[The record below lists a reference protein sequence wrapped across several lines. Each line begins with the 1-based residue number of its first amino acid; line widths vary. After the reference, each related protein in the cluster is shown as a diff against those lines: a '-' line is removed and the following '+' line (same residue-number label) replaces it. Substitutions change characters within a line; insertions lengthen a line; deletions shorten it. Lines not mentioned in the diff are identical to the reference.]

1 VSLGTSFRRLRLFL
15 VITFAITWGA
25 WWALAALVPST
36 GLRFDNVPIM
46 SLYILG
52 GFGPTIAALISVF
65 ATPAEGSF
73 QEFTGRLF
81 RWRVNAIWYA
91 FALGFPTALEFS
103 SFKIAS
109 ALGYVPAVPFVL
121 KAWWQIVPLFGTM
134 IVGGGLEE
142 LGWRGVAQPALER
155 QTARPLAATIIGAIW
170 VSWHLPLFFIPG
182 TAQFHSSFLIFA
194 VFTFGNT
201 FLLAWLYARTQS
213 IVLCIGFHAASNASS
228 GMHLP
233 VPAGN
238 PPYAAVAALINL
250 AVGACLLLVR
260 RPQQTNISA
269 KAPL

>member
-1 VSLGTSFRRLRLFL
+1 VTSGAAFRRLRLFL
-15 VITFAITWGA
+15 IITFAITWGG
-25 WWALAALVPST
+25 WWALAALVPSS
-36 GLRFDNVPIM
+36 GLKFDNVPIM

-73 QEFTGRLF
+73 REFTRRLL
-81 RWRVNAIWYA
+81 RWRVNAIWYV
-91 FALGFPTALEFS
+91 FALAFPTVLEFS
-103 SFKIAS
+103 SLKIAS
-109 ALGYVPAVPFVL
+109 ALGATPAAPFVL
-121 KAWWQIVPLFGTM
+121 KAWWQIIPLFGTM

-142 LGWRGVAQPALER
+142 LGWRGVAQPAMEKHA
-155 QTARPLAATIIGAIW
+155 TRPLAATMIGAIW

-201 FLLAWLYARTQS
+201 FVLAWVYGRTQS
-213 IVLCIGFHAASNASS
+213 ILLCVGFHAASNASS

-233 VPAGN
+233 VPVGN

-250 AVGACLLLVR
+250 VVGASLLLGDAARPRVIAPR
-260 RPQQTNISA
+260 RA
-269 KAPL
+269 